1 MGLWILL
8 KHSHY
13 LRCCWGVW
21 VMNCEDPAVFCV
33 ADDISVLC
41 MHLSLC
47 STSPGQVLA
56 GLGAVKSSNHSCHP
70 SMTYCVPGVLPCAMF
85 ASRCDSHA
93 LFLRA
98 YIICFFRSCV
108 TVSGLIFFSCLL
120 NDLIKWV
127 LSALE
132 NQSAYLQDSVLLQHY
147 TYILP
152 FQSRSSLWIG
162 NVNIAVTV

>member
-1 MGLWILL
+1 MCLWTSTPILL

-13 LRCCWGVW
+13 LRCCWCVW
-21 VMNCEDPAVFCV
+21 VMNSEDPAVFCM

-41 MHLSLC
+41 MHLYLC
-47 STSPGQVLA
+47 STYPAQVLA

-70 SMTYCVPGVLPCAMF
+70 SMTYCVVPGVLSCAIF
-85 ASRCDSHA
+85 ASCCESRV

-108 TVSGLIFFSCLL
+108 TVSGVIFFFCLL
-120 NDLIKWV
+120 NDLVKWV

-132 NQSAYLQDSVLLQHY
+132 NQSACLQDSVLLQHY
-147 TYILP
+147 T
-152 FQSRSSLWIG
+152 
-162 NVNIAVTV
+162 